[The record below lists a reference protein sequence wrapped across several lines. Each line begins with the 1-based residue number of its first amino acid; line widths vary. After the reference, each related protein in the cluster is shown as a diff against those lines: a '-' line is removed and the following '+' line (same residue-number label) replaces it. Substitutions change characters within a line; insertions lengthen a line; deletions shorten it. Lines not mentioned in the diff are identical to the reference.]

1 MLPPFSLPV
10 YLSALKVALV
20 VGTILLL
27 INQYDALFANTEIR
41 WFSAILTYCVPFVV
55 FLLGRKEAKS
65 SDSASE

>member
-27 INQYDALFANTEIR
+27 VNQYDALFANTEIR